1 MLQVL
6 LRLQVLIL
14 YEEESAR
21 NAQEFTIVCY
31 PRKVGHVAKT

>member
-21 NAQEFTIVCY
+21 NAQEFTVLERQ
-31 PRKVGHVAKT
+31 P